1 MKYKILISD
10 KFDAEGVSRLKNTSN
25 FDVIYKG
32 GHSKEELIKDL
43 PQADCL
49 IIRSAT
55 KVKGDVFNY
64 TNRLKLIVR
73 AGVGVD
79 NIDIGEAS
87 RRGIVVMNAPGGSSI
102 TTAEHAIAMM
112 LALARNIPQANQSM
126 KNGKWEKSKFLGT
139 EITNKTLGVIGLGR
153 IGREVVK
160 RAKGLK
166 MRVIGYDPYI
176 ASESLSHLE
185 IEIKDLNDLLKESD
199 FITVH
204 TPLTENTKSLIN
216 KENLSFLKKGVRL
229 INCARGGIYDEDAL
243 VEGLKTGQIVG
254 VALDVF
260 SEEPIPKDFP
270 LLQFENCIMTPHLG
284 ASTSEAEF
292 AVAMETVDE
301 VIDFF
306 TKGIAKNAI
315 NYPSID
321 PDSMEYLKP
330 YFIGGEKCG
339 KLLATLME
347 EPIKTVRINFNG
359 EIAKK
364 KTDPIKMAIL
374 KGLLSIY
381 VSEETVNYVNAPI
394 LSKERGIQIIEN
406 FDETITDY
414 TNSID
419 IEFES
424 DTAKK
429 QKLKLTSVLNR
440 TLIVKFNDYDL
451 EFEPQGILLI
461 LKNKDVPGVIGDI
474 GTYLGRQKINI
485 ASLDLSRNFKGD
497 VAYSII
503 KIDEV
508 LTKEQL
514 DEFKKL
520 PNILSVKQVNLN
532 SH

>member
-10 KFDAEGVSRLKNTSN
+10 KFDAEGVSRLKNISN

-32 GHSKEELIKDL
+32 GHSKEELLKDL
-43 PQADCL
+43 PEADCL
-49 IIRSAT
+49 IVRSAT

-64 TNRLKLIVR
+64 ANKLKLIVR

-79 NIDIGEAS
+79 NIDINEAS
-87 RRGIVVMNAPGGSSI
+87 RRGIIVMNAPGGSSI
-102 TTAEHAIAMM
+102 TTAEHAISLM

-126 KNGKWEKSKFLGT
+126 KQGKWEKSKFLGT

-176 ASESLSHLE
+176 PKESLSHLE
-185 IEIKDLNDLLKESD
+185 IEIVDLEQLLKESD

-204 TPLTENTKSLIN
+204 TPLTENTKNLIN
-216 KENLSFLKKGVRL
+216 KNNIFSLKKGVRL
-229 INCARGGIYDEDAL
+229 INCARGGIYEEEAL
-243 VEGLKTGQIVG
+243 VEGLKSGHIAG

-260 SEEPIPKDFP
+260 TEEPIPKDFP

-284 ASTSEAEF
+284 ASTAEAEF

-306 TKGIAKNAI
+306 TKGIARNAI
-315 NYPSID
+315 NYPSVD

-339 KLLATLME
+339 KLLAAIIKK
-347 EPIKTVRINFNG
+347 PIKTVQINYNG
-359 EIAKK
+359 EISKK
-364 KTDPIKMAIL
+364 KVDSLKMAIL
-374 KGLLSIY
+374 KGLLSNY
-381 VSEETVNYVNAPI
+381 VEDESINYVNAPI
-394 LSKERGIQIIEN
+394 LAKERGIRIIEN
-406 FDETITDY
+406 FEEKAQDY

-419 IEFES
+419 IIFES
-424 DTAKK
+424 DNSEKH
-429 QKLKLTSVLNR
+429 KLKLTSVLNR
-440 TLIVKFNDYDL
+440 PFIVKFNDYDL
-451 EFEPQGILLI
+451 EFEPEGILLV
-461 LKNKDVPGVIGDI
+461 LKNKDVPGVIGAI
-474 GTYLGRQKINI
+474 GTYLGNQKINI
-485 ASLDLSRNFKGD
+485 ASLELSRNIKGD
-497 VAYSII
+497 TAYSVI
-503 KIDEV
+503 KIDEI

-514 DEFKKL
+514 EEFKKL
-520 PNILSVKQVNLN
+520 PNILSVFQVDLR
-532 SH
+532 